1 MTNFERIKAMDK
13 EEMADFLDDF
23 QLGEYDFASCDG
35 NIPEWLELDC
45 DSLQGIDYWC
55 IQQQQDFMRMV
66 QEADYE
72 IC

>member
-1 MTNFERIKAMDK
+1 MTNFERIKVMDK

-23 QLGEYDFASCDG
+23 QIGEYDFGSCDG
-35 NIPEWLELDC
+35 YISKWLELDC
-45 DSLQGIDYWC
+45 DSPQGIDYWL

-66 QEADYE
+66 QEADCE